1 MPINRSCK
9 ADFSLKRPQSF
20 RAMSESP
27 RPGVRLSRGRAE
39 VIMVWRDPIKDPTAS
54 AVLAAFEAARRD
66 DLPQV
71 DCYRAGVLAWRHAH
85 PDQQPKYA
93 ALKAVDVILAAR
105 VSLRVDDA

>member
-1 MPINRSCK
+1 
-9 ADFSLKRPQSF
+9 
-20 RAMSESP
+20 
-27 RPGVRLSRGRAE
+27 VRGGHH
-39 VIMVWRDPIKDPTAS
+39 VWRDPIKDPAAS

-71 DCYRAGVLAWRHAH
+71 DCYRAGILAWRHAH

-93 ALKAVDVILAAR
+93 ALKADDVILAAK